1 MALLKILTVST
12 LPAKE
17 QFKKRSDRKL
27 IRNFFISMIVSKF
40 NDHGG
45 NLKILMVNKY
55 ISQEGFLAY
64 SIIFENL

>member
-1 MALLKILTVST
+1 

-27 IRNFFISMIVSKF
+27 IRNFFISMIVGKF

>member
-17 QFKKRSDRKL
+17 QFKKKSDRKL
-27 IRNFFISMIVSKF
+27 IRNFFISMIVGKF
-40 NDHGG
+40 NDHRG